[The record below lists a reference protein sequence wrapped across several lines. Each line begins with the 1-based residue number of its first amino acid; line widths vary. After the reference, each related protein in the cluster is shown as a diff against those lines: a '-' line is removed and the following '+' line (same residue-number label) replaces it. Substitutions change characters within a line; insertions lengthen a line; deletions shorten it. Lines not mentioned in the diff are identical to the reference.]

1 MNVSQDFVM
10 RHIYGK
16 HILMP
21 VRKNN
26 VSSDPILLN
35 DVAAYIWETVSKQ
48 PNRDKILEEITEHF
62 NLKIDPAERLAVEN
76 FLNHMISMKLVEES
90 EKCNYG

>member
-1 MNVSQDFVM
+1 MNVNPNFVM

-21 VRKNN
+21 VRKND

-48 PNRDKILEEITEHF
+48 PDKDKILYEITTHF
-62 NLKIDPAERLAVEN
+62 NLKIDSAEYLAVEN
-76 FLNHMISMKLVEES
+76 FLNRMISMKLVEKSGE
-90 EKCNYG
+90 